1 MYKSSQNKQNQSI
14 DADALSTICITV
26 SKDGRPEVF
35 CEWES
40 SEDGLSSMANII
52 SYFSEDEM
60 SPHIIET
67 IKSQSSDDSMDEVEK
82 IELMY
87 TAIRAVKKNNNQV
100 SSDQVVV
107 SPIDASSI
115 F

>member
-1 MYKSSQNKQNQSI
+1 MQNSSQDKQDQFTNS
-14 DADALSTICITV
+14 DALSSVCIAITQ
-26 SKDGRPEVF
+26 DGSPEVF
-35 CEWES
+35 VEWES
-40 SEDGLSSMANII
+40 SEAGLSSVANII

-60 SPHIIET
+60 SPHILET
-67 IKSQSSDDSMDEVEK
+67 IRVQAGDNKLDEVDK

-87 TAIRAVKKNNNQV
+87 SAIRAVKRGSNQA

-107 SPIDASSI
+107 SPIDASSL